1 MPKSNPSITKNNLLD
16 NLFIVF
22 PFWFPIIYILIAF
35 NYPSLS
41 KYLFIA
47 TLFLF
52 AETHFA
58 STWLFFFDKENW
70 TWLKN
75 NSYNIFFI
83 PLYVISLIFLIFL
96 VNPSLVIIFHY
107 LASGW
112 HVTRQSI
119 GILKIYRIPNKY
131 YQKLI
136 YIISFS
142 SLAIGLKHPGVLA
155 DQLNYNT
162 NIITIVSFLFYLTI
176 IFLASTDKLNQKI
189 KNFMPV
195 FTGIYIYLPLLFFKN
210 LSVATAVGVGMHWCQ
225 YLAIIW
231 SLYLRKSKF
240 NKNSFTKIGI
250 YRNLI
255 FICIY
260 SLAMT
265 FFALRGMPDFTSEG
279 PNYSLIYLIPI
290 SFQLYHFYI
299 DGFIWKFSD
308 KHISNSVKPY
318 IFSSK

>member
-1 MPKSNPSITKNNLLD
+1 M
-16 NLFIVF
+16 F
-22 PFWFPIIYILIAF
+22 PFWFPSIYILIAF

-83 PLYVISLIFLIFL
+83 PLYVISLIFLIYL
-96 VNPSLVIIFHY
+96 INPSLVIIFHY

-142 SLAIGLKHPGVLA
+142 SCVGLK
-155 DQLNYNT
+155 N
-162 NIITIVSFLFYLTI
+162 
-176 IFLASTDKLNQKI
+176 
-189 KNFMPV
+189 
-195 FTGIYIYLPLLFFKN
+195 
-210 LSVATAVGVGMHWCQ
+210 
-225 YLAIIW
+225 
-231 SLYLRKSKF
+231 
-240 NKNSFTKIGI
+240 
-250 YRNLI
+250 
-255 FICIY
+255 
-260 SLAMT
+260 
-265 FFALRGMPDFTSEG
+265 RGSCR
-279 PNYSLIYLIPI
+279 
-290 SFQLYHFYI
+290 
-299 DGFIWKFSD
+299 
-308 KHISNSVKPY
+308 
-318 IFSSK
+318 